1 VTAADDEEQLLAAIS
16 ADPED
21 PQAREVYA
29 DWLDRR
35 GDLRGEYVRLEALF
49 HAIPAKLVT
58 LAAGFD
64 PGWLARIGRQC
75 DLRLTKVG
83 PNKIAA
89 IKLVRELT
97 GLGLKDA
104 VDLVGKIT
112 PVVVGA
118 VDHDAALR
126 IRKQFEAAG
135 CEIAIV
141 GVGTTTARLASVPA
155 PALPIARG
163 VNVMLEAITDRRGAI
178 TVVRDVRGCGI
189 REAFRIV
196 ERVAAGTPVQIAAGI
211 PTTRATEILA
221 AFAPVGR
228 ATCTSATP
236 GSRTQVTAD
245 AMGTRC
251 DRGRASEHRHTSAAL
266 RSRAP

>member
-1 VTAADDEEQLLAAIS
+1 VTTSDDEEQLLAAIS

-29 DWLDRR
+29 DWLDKR
-35 GDLRGEYVRLEALF
+35 DDPRGEYLRLEALF

-64 PGWLARIGRQC
+64 PAWLTRIGRHC
-75 DLRLTKVG
+75 DIRLTKVG

-104 VDLVGKIT
+104 VDLVGATT
-112 PVVVGA
+112 PLVVGA
-118 VDHDAALR
+118 VDHDAALK
-126 IRKQFEAAG
+126 IRKRFEEVG
-135 CEIAIV
+135 CEVAVV
-141 GVGTTTARLASVPA
+141 GVGTTTARLVSMPT
-155 PALPIARG
+155 LPVARG

-178 TVVRDVRGCGI
+178 AVVRDVRGCGI

-196 ERVAAGTPVQIAAGI
+196 ERVASGTPVQIAAGI
-211 PTTRATEILA
+211 STPRASEILA

-236 GSRTQVTAD
+236 GV
-245 AMGTRC
+245 
-251 DRGRASEHRHTSAAL
+251 
-266 RSRAP
+266 

>member
-1 VTAADDEEQLLAAIS
+1 VNDDEEHLLAAIA

-29 DWLDRR
+29 DWLDNRD
-35 GDLRGEYVRLEALF
+35 DLRGEYLRLEALF

-64 PGWLARIGRQC
+64 PAWLTRVGRQC
-75 DLRLTKVG
+75 DVRLTKAG

-89 IKLVRELT
+89 IKLVRELS

-104 VDLVGKIT
+104 FDLVGAT
-112 PVVVGA
+112 TSPVVVGA
-118 VDHDAALR
+118 VDHDAALK
-126 IRKQFEAAG
+126 IRERFEQIG
-135 CEIAIV
+135 CEVAVV
-141 GVGTTTARLASVPA
+141 GVGTTTARLVSIPT
-155 PALPIARG
+155 PALPVARG

-178 TVVRDVRGCGI
+178 SVVRDVRGCGI

-211 PTTRATEILA
+211 QTTRATEILA

-236 GSRTQVTAD
+236 GV
-245 AMGTRC
+245 
-251 DRGRASEHRHTSAAL
+251 
-266 RSRAP
+266 